1 MQVAEKHHTDWK
13 PATLRWSSAGGPA
26 LLLLIFICF
35 FWKLLLT
42 NQYTWLDNPD
52 IANQV
57 LPWYQFQAGEWHAGR
72 MPLWDPY
79 LWGGQP
85 LVGQMQPG
93 AAYPPNWLLFLAPLR
108 RGWIRQ
114 SYLHW
119 YFVLIHFQ
127 GALFCYWLCRDL
139 KRSRAASLLA
149 GLAFGLGGFLGTN
162 GWPVMLNGA
171 VWAPLVLLFFLRA
184 MRGERTVSS
193 AAWSGAFLGIAF
205 LSGHHQIPIFI
216 CLTMGGAWLYYLLTE
231 PALRIQRFRLLLI
244 FSLFLILLSS
254 FQTLPAAEYARHALR
269 WVGAERPVGWKD
281 TVPYSVHQQYSFYP
295 ESLLGIVIPGMYR
308 NSDPYVGL
316 AALTLALFGVIAA
329 WDDRMTRLFAS
340 IAIGGLLYSL
350 GHNSIFHGVLYALV
364 PMVDKARSPSMAT
377 FIFHFG
383 LCILIA
389 YGVDYYE
396 FASKAFAR
404 RAAILLC
411 GLSAVV
417 ALIVWVSSVT
427 KTPADDRL
435 GIVMLAGLFL
445 AAALVAWNNARI
457 SRLAAVTMLGLLIL
471 FELGNVTTYTYQLRG
486 RAESLIKP
494 LSEHADIAAFL
505 RDQGKPVRVEVNE
518 NDIPYNF
525 GDWYGIDHFGG
536 YLASMTE
543 NVDRVQ
549 GNPRARD
556 MYGVNFQIGKAPSR
570 PGQVQVFQGISGI
583 KVYSE
588 PSAFP
593 RAWAV
598 HDAVSIQRDDQIN
611 AKMDDPA
618 FDPRRQTFVEGAVPQ
633 LASCP
638 EPEMEIVAL
647 TERLPE
653 GVKIDANL
661 RCRGMVIVS
670 DTYFPGW
677 VATVDGR
684 PATIYEAYGFLR
696 GVVVEGG
703 RHRIEMRY
711 RPRSVYWGA
720 ALSLIGL
727 SGACLLTAWQRRV
740 AVP

>member
-1 MQVAEKHHTDWK
+1 MMQVAEKHHTDWK
-13 PATLRWSSAGGPA
+13 PALLRWSSAGGPA
-26 LLLLIFICF
+26 VLLAIFICF
-35 FWKLLLT
+35 FWRLLLS
-42 NQYTWLDNPD
+42 NQYTWMDNPD

-57 LPWYQFQAGEWHAGR
+57 LPWDQFQAGEWHSGA

-93 AAYPPNWLLFLAPLR
+93 AVYPPNWLLFLAPLR

-114 SYLHW
+114 SYMHW

-149 GLAFGLGGFLGTN
+149 GLVFGLGGFLGTN
-162 GWPVMLNGA
+162 GWPAMLNGA

-216 CLTMGGAWLYYLLTE
+216 CLTMGSVWLYYLIAE
-231 PALRIQRFRLLLI
+231 PSLRLQRFKLLLI
-244 FSLFLILLSS
+244 FSLFLVLLSG
-254 FQTLPAAEYARHALR
+254 FQTLPAAEYARHAVR
-269 WVGAERPVGWKD
+269 WVGADHPVGWKD
-281 TVPYSVHQQYSFYP
+281 AVPYSVHQQYALYP
-295 ESLLGIVIPGMYR
+295 QSLLGIVIPGMYR

-316 AALTLALFGVIAA
+316 AALTLALLGIIAA
-329 WDDRMTRLFAS
+329 WDDRMTRLFA
-340 IAIGGLLYSL
+340 ALAVGGLLYSL
-350 GHNSIFHGVLYALV
+350 GPNSIFHGVLYALI
-364 PMVDKARSPSMAT
+364 PAVDKARSPSMAT
-377 FIFHFG
+377 FIFNFG

-389 YGVDYYE
+389 YGIDNYE
-396 FASKAFAR
+396 LAPQAFVR
-404 RAAILLC
+404 RAATLLC
-411 GLSAVV
+411 GLSALV
-417 ALIVWVSSVT
+417 ALIIWVATVT
-427 KTPADDRL
+427 KTPVDDRL

-445 AAALVAWNNARI
+445 AAVLMAWSSARI
-457 SRLAAVTMLGLLIL
+457 SGPAAIVALGLLML
-471 FELGNVTTYTYQLRG
+471 FELGNVTTYTYQLTARP
-486 RAESLIKP
+486 ESLLKP

-505 RDQGKPVRVEVNE
+505 RDQGKPVRVEVDE

-543 NVDRVQ
+543 NVNRVQ

-556 MYGVNFQIGKAPSR
+556 IYGVNFRIGKAPSR
-570 PGQVQVFQGISGI
+570 PGQVEVFQGASGI
-583 KVYSE
+583 KIYSV

-593 RAWAV
+593 RAWVV
-598 HDAVSIQRDDQIN
+598 HDAVSIARDDQIN
-611 AKMDDPA
+611 TKMDDPA
-618 FDPRRQTFVEGAVPQ
+618 FDPRRQTFVEGAVPR

-638 EPEMEIVAL
+638 EKETETAAL
-647 TERLPE
+647 TERLP
-653 GVKIDANL
+653 GRVKIDVNL
-661 RCRGMVIVS
+661 HCRGMVILS

-677 VATVDGR
+677 VATVDAQ

-696 GVVVEGG
+696 GVVVDGG

-711 RPRSVYWGA
+711 RPKSVYWGA

-727 SGACLLTAWQRRV
+727 LGACLLTRV
-740 AVP
+740 K